1 MPPTVPATAPT
12 VPPTTAPTGPA
23 ACAPASAPSAAPRTV
38 PCACAATG
46 SAMIAARVAAA
57 RIFVF
62 IGRSKVVEEI
72 AEAGDLEPDQSWNP
86 TFGSDDEFRAK
97 CTEKW
102 RRATLEKS

>member
-1 MPPTVPATAPT
+1 MPRMPLTVPATAPP

-57 RIFVF
+57 RLFVF
-62 IGRSKVVEEI
+62 IGRSKTVEDDRQ
-72 AEAGDLEPDQSWNP
+72 AGDLSLNNP
-86 TFGSDDEFRAK
+86 
-97 CTEKW
+97 EKQQKKP
-102 RRATLEKS
+102 TKFPLE